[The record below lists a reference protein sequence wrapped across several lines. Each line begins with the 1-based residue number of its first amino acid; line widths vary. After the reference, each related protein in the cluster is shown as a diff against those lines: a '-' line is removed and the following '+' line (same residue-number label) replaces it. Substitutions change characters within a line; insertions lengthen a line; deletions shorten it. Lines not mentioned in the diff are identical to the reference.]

1 MLNNI
6 LLVFHVLISVAI
18 VALILLQQ
26 GKGADAGAA
35 FGGGSSGTVFGSQ
48 GSGTFLSRATAI
60 LAALFFVTSLWL
72 AYLAKTGQ
80 TEGDAFD
87 EKFKTEQTVPAAD
100 TADGKVDTKT
110 LPTESDANRPDSTK
124 SDSTQTDKAGA
135 GKSKTD
141 TSLPVSE

>member
-6 LLVFHVLISVAI
+6 LLVVHVLISVSI

-48 GSGTFLSRATAI
+48 GSGTFLSRATAV

-72 AYLAKTGQ
+72 AYLAKTDH

-87 EKFKTEQTVPAAD
+87 EKFKTEQTVPAPDKAED
-100 TADGKVDTKT
+100 NIDDRTS
-110 LPTESDANRPDSTK
+110 LPAESDASK
-124 SDSTQTDKAGA
+124 SDPSPVQ
-135 GKSKTD
+135 SD
-141 TSLPVSE
+141 TRLPVSE

>member
-6 LLVFHVLISVAI
+6 LLVFHVLISVSI
-18 VALILLQQ
+18 VGLILLQQ

-48 GSGTFLSRATAI
+48 GSGTFLSRATAV

-100 TADGKVDTKT
+100 QVEDKVDSKT
-110 LPTESDANRPDSTK
+110 SLPTESDSNKIDANK
-124 SDSTQTDKAGA
+124 TDASSSEG
-135 GKSKTD
+135 SQPD

>member
-6 LLVFHVLISVAI
+6 LLVVHVLIAVSI

-35 FGGGSSGTVFGSQ
+35 FGGVSSGTVFGSQ
-48 GSGTFLSRATAI
+48 GSSTFLSRATAV

-72 AYLAKTGQ
+72 AYLAKTDH

-87 EKFKTEQTVPAAD
+87 EKFRTEQTLPADDKAAD
-100 TADGKVDTKT
+100 TMDSTT
-110 LPTESDANRPDSTK
+110 LPTDFD
-124 SDSTQTDKAGA
+124 A
-135 GKSKTD
+135 GKSDQSD
-141 TSLPVSE
+141 TRLPVSE